1 MSNNQQKE
9 ENKNNI
15 HYSSPQEEPNLLSQ
29 KKVQYFSDNSTEK
42 NRQNDKFNFR
52 KTFTSKTNEKFLNT
66 GNNIFYIN
74 NRTSYRRRNKKNHI
88 IKLKNNMLLN
98 KDIPG
103 CSPYDPYLINV
114 CKNAIVNVKE
124 QLPNYKEVI
133 NKINKEFGIEED
145 INSIG
150 FIRNNKLTK
159 TYNTLSEFKT
169 NYTNEHNFFKKEN
182 KINNTEIKENSKK

>member
-15 HYSSPQEEPNLLSQ
+15 HYSSSQEEPNLLSQ

-150 FIRNNKLTK
+150 IIRNNKLTK